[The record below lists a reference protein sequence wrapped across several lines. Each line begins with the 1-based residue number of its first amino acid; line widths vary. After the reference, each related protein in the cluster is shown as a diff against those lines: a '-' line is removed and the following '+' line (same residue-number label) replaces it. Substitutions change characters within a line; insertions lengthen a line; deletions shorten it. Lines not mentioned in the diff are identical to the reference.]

1 MSRRGKG
8 GYGELQKLVE
18 LNRSDWEKREE
29 KRSKIQ
35 ADTQLQVTRI
45 QAESQERLMG
55 MQLQMQREDRE
66 AQRERD
72 ERDRE
77 IQRERDERQLQMVQ
91 SIVASLVQVVNTRP
105 V

>member
-1 MSRRGKG
+1 VSLKGKG
-8 GYGELQKLVE
+8 GELQKIIE
-18 LNRSDWEKREE
+18 LTNDGWEKREE

-35 ADTQLQVTRI
+35 AETQLQITRI

-72 ERDRE
+72 ER
-77 IQRERDERQLQMVQ
+77 QLQMIQ
-91 SIVASLVQVVNTRP
+91 SIMASLVQVVNTRS